1 MKRLSQKFAKVDN
14 GTVFKNYSNLNEK
27 EFKLFCYIVS
37 ELQVKNRLADKSD
50 RDVYYLEG
58 EEKEIDDVNV
68 VEIPVSKKFHE
79 IYNTH
84 ITLKEVKKIVAG
96 VQSMVISITKEN
108 EIIFVNPFEAKIS
121 LKPLTVT
128 IKVKEEIVDYIVY
141 LKNNWLTIYTDE
153 LKEITGKFMTGLYL
167 KYRQYENTGF
177 VRMKVDDA
185 KIYFGCGEDY
195 QTKTLVNRLKMYTE
209 KFNAKFK
216 EKGVQLELTFERNES
231 TRKVTHIFIKI
242 NK

>member
-1 MKRLSQKFAKVDN
+1 MKRLNQKFAKVDN

-58 EEKEIDDVNV
+58 GEKEIDDVNV
-68 VEIPVSKKFHE
+68 VEIPVNKKFPE
-79 IYNTH
+79 IYKSY

-96 VQSMVISITKEN
+96 VQSMVVSITKEN
-108 EIIFVNPFEAKIS
+108 EIIFINPFEAKIS
-121 LKPLTVT
+121 LEPLTVT
-128 IKVKEEIVDYIVY
+128 VEVKEEIVDYIVY

-177 VRMKVDDA
+177 VRMKIDDA
-185 KIYFGCGEDY
+185 KKYFECESY
-195 QTKTLVNRLKMYTE
+195 ETKMFVNRLKTYIE
-209 KFNAKFK
+209 KFNSKFE
-216 EKGVQLELTFERNES
+216 EKGVQLELTIERNES